1 MMDMFAGM
9 DLKQTN
15 VKKNKEEK
23 KVEKTDLDVKKDNA
37 DFDLF

>member
-1 MMDMFAGM
+1 MDMFAGM

-15 VKKNKEEK
+15 TKKDKEEK
-23 KVEKTDLDVKKDNA
+23 RVEKTDLDVKKDNA